1 MINNLLMALTLLSA
15 LGSGLIAGVFF
26 AFSSFVMSGLGRLP
40 APHGVAAM
48 QSINVAVINPL
59 FLGVFLGTAA
69 ACALLVVAAL
79 FKWQEPGAMLLLAGA
94 LLYFIGTFLVTMVF
108 NVPLND
114 ALAAAAPDSA
124 DGASLWARYHGLEPG
139 AHDRGL
145 RRSGAAHGR
154 ALLAGAWSG
163 AGMTES
169 TSSFAWSARGAKLC
183 EVKGVSTVGWVDPGA
198 GRGMT
203 QRKNKDRPLMLGRR
217 IA

>member
-1 MINNLLMALTLLSA
+1 MINNLLIALTLLSA

-26 AFSSFVMSGLGRLP
+26 AFSSFVMSALGRLP

-124 DGASLWARYHGLEPG
+124 DGASLWARYLGTWTVWNHVRTI
-139 AHDRGL
+139 RGL

-163 AGMTES
+163 AGLTES

-183 EVKGVSTVGWVDPGA
+183 EVKGVSIVGWVDPGA

-203 QRKNKDRPLMLGRR
+203 RRKN
-217 IA
+217 